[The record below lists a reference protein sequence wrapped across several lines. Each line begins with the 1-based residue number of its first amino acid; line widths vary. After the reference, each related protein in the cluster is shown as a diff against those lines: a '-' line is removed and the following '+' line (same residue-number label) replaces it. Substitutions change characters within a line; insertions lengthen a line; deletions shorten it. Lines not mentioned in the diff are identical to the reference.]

1 MTLEMKKHNLKPD
14 IRSRLRE
21 VVTYIVVSYS
31 VMWFEW
37 KCAPDM
43 KDAPKHVFKQ
53 VQLLQYLPEST
64 VDVVKPFV
72 KSWFCHPESLQ
83 IAGLSDDNPDARS
96 FIVDKILDLRDGSD
110 VGDTSKRIYKAP
122 PLNFNATS
130 YLDLIDWN
138 AVPITESILTASFST
153 LTLNHFRDEKL
164 VLPPFPSHTQSVERV
179 IREITDVSGK
189 CVGFDSRH
197 GMLLARY
204 ASRAAAPKVKTKRD
218 MIGMIRPVL
227 D

>member
-1 MTLEMKKHNLKPD
+1 
-14 IRSRLRE
+14 
-21 VVTYIVVSYS
+21 
-31 VMWFEW
+31 
-37 KCAPDM
+37 M

-53 VQLLQYLPEST
+53 VQLLRYLPDST
-64 VDVVKPFV
+64 VDVVRPYV
-72 KSWFCHPESLQ
+72 KSWYCHPESLQ
-83 IAGLSDDNPDARS
+83 IAGLCDDNPDARS
-96 FIVDKILDLRDGSD
+96 FIVDKILSLRDGSD
-110 VGDTSKRIYKAP
+110 VGDTSKRVFKPP
-122 PLNFNATS
+122 PLNFSATS

-153 LTLNHFRDEKL
+153 LTLNHFREEKL

-197 GMLLARY
+197 GMLLGRY
-204 ASRAAAPKVKTKRD
+204 ASRAVAPKVKTKRD
-218 MIGMIRPVL
+218 MSGMIKPVL